1 MAHGREHT
9 GRWGRQ
15 PIGACG
21 DRMTA
26 IVGKGAKAMSQVLG
40 LLPSA
45 HPLVMAKA
53 RTALLAATAN
63 PRRWEEVEQAYQVVC
78 EHQQRLGKGS

>member
-1 MAHGREHT
+1 
-9 GRWGRQ
+9 
-15 PIGACG
+15 
-21 DRMTA
+21 
-26 IVGKGAKAMSQVLG
+26 MSQVVARDALVKPAMDPAVAAAHRLLG